1 MDGTAMRKKLFNPV
15 YLLISLIGI
24 ACGANFYTIQQDRQ
38 LGDDIDR
45 EIKAAPKE
53 YPPYDNEQVRSYV
66 QNIVNTIVRSPE
78 VKYKG
83 TFAYKVTMINDDRT
97 VNAFA
102 TPGGYIYVYTGL
114 LRFCENE
121 AMLAGVLAHEIAHA
135 EERHG
140 TEHMTRDNIA
150 STGLSL
156 ALGSNPSEV
165 AKIAASSANLL
176 ASLANSREDE
186 LEADTKGFGY
196 LRSTPWW
203 PGGIKLFFQKML
215 DQQKRGTAFFE
226 AWLSTHP
233 APEDR
238 VTNMEKLMKENK
250 TPAPTEDNLMSAN
263 YRSMLRSMR

>member
-1 MDGTAMRKKLFNPV
+1 MSMRTGDLKPV
-15 YLLISLIGI
+15 YILISLIGL

-38 LGDDIDR
+38 LGDEIDK
-45 EIKAAPKE
+45 EIRAAPKE
-53 YPPYDNEQVRSYV
+53 YPPYNNDQVRSYV
-66 QNIVNTIVRSPE
+66 QNMVNTIVRSPE
-78 VKYKG
+78 IQYRG
-83 TFAYKVTMINDDRT
+83 TFSYKVTLINDDRT

-150 STGLSL
+150 STGLSI
-156 ALGSNPSEV
+156 ALGSNPSEI

-186 LEADTKGFGY
+186 LEADTRGFAY
-196 LRSTPWW
+196 LQSTPWW
-203 PGGIKLFFQKML
+203 PGGGSSSSERFSTN
-215 DQQKRGTAFFE
+215 RGGGRQCSRSGSRPIR
-226 AWLSTHP
+226 L
-233 APEDR
+233 
-238 VTNMEKLMKENK
+238 LK
-250 TPAPTEDNLMSAN
+250 TGS
-263 YRSMLRSMR
+263 RILRS